1 MLWRQYVFRRGRGVH
16 STWDQLFEGRGIRLL
31 FIAGRGFDLRAQKV
45 LNALIEN
52 IRESRHQIVEAKL
65 LLVSFSG
72 YELSDELQKQ
82 TEDNAKALQAAF
94 AEIGLTE
101 TVGVGP
107 TTQDEDEISA
117 STLLRIGT
125 EAVLAHVTNQTDIIL
140 DVSSLPRVVYL
151 ALLTGL
157 LHRLVPDKAKS
168 NALFAQ
174 GVNFQVLVA
183 EDAALDSLIRSEDP
197 SNDLIFIPGYSIA
210 LHAESFQEKPL
221 VWFPVLG
228 ENRVS
233 QLQKIMTSAIPT
245 NAEICPILPHPS
257 GDPRRADRLLIEYR
271 QPLFDARETPTA
283 NVLYAHEAHPF
294 EAYRQLLG
302 AMTRYRDSLKIM
314 GGCRLVVTPLG
325 SKLITLGVG
334 LACFEMRPIE
344 MTAEYGIAIPY
355 SEPTRYDVEG
365 ATLKGSNPD
374 ICCLLLSGDAY
385 DTGES
390 GDA

>member
-1 MLWRQYVFRRGRGVH
+1 MLWRQYVFRRGREVH
-16 STWDQLFEGRGIRLL
+16 STWDQLFENRPIRLL

-45 LNALIEN
+45 LNALVEN

-65 LLVSFSG
+65 LLVSFTG
-72 YELSDELQKQ
+72 YELSEELRQE
-82 TEDNAKALQAAF
+82 TEENAKALEATF
-94 AEIGLTE
+94 AEIGFTE
-101 TVGVGP
+101 TVTVGSS
-107 TTQDEDEISA
+107 TQDEEDISA
-117 STLLRIGT
+117 STALRIGAD
-125 EAVLAHVTNQTDIIL
+125 AVLAHVNSQTDIIL
-140 DVSSLPRVVYL
+140 DVSSLPRVIYL

-157 LHRLVPDKAKS
+157 LHRLVPDKTKS
-168 NALFAQ
+168 NALYAQ
-174 GVNFQVLVA
+174 GVNLQVLVA

-233 QLQKIMTSAIPT
+233 QLQKVMTSAIPT
-245 NAEICPILPHPS
+245 NAEICPILPQPS

-271 QPLFDARETPTA
+271 QPLFDMRETPTA

-334 LACFEMRPIE
+334 LACFEMRPAE
-344 MTAEYGIAIPY
+344 MTADYGIAIPY
-355 SEPTRYDVEG
+355 SEPTRYVV
-365 ATLKGSNPD
+365 ASSALKESKPD
-374 ICCLLLSGDAY
+374 ICCLLLTGEAY
-385 DTGES
+385 DCGTGE
-390 GDA
+390 DT

>member
-1 MLWRQYVFRRGRGVH
+1 MLWRQYVFRRGREVH
-16 STWDQLFEGRGIRLL
+16 KTWDQLFSKRQIRLL

-45 LNALIEN
+45 LRALVDN
-52 IRESRHQIVEAKL
+52 IRESRHAIHEAKL
-65 LLVSFSG
+65 LLVSFTG
-72 YELSDELQKQ
+72 YELSDELRQR
-82 TEDNAKALQAAF
+82 TEENAATLTAAF
-94 AEIGLTE
+94 SEIGLTE
-101 TVGVGP
+101 TVAIGSS
-107 TTQDEDEISA
+107 TQDEDDISA
-117 STLLRIGT
+117 STLLRIGAD
-125 EAVLAHVTNQTDIIL
+125 AVLAHVSSQTDIIL
-140 DVSSLPRVVYL
+140 DVSSLPRVIYL

-157 LHRLVPDKAKS
+157 LHRLVRDKTKPD
-168 NALFAQ
+168 ALFTH
-174 GVNFQVLVA
+174 GINLQVLVA
-183 EDAALDSLIRSEDP
+183 EDAALDSIIRSEDP

-233 QLQKIMTSAIPT
+233 QLQKVMTSAIPT

-302 AMTRYRDSLKIM
+302 AMTRYRDSLQIM

-334 LACFEMRPIE
+334 LACFEMRPTE
-344 MTAEYGIAIPY
+344 MTADYGIAIPY
-355 SEPTRYDVEG
+355 SEPTRYAVASSALADSRPE
-365 ATLKGSNPD
+365 
-374 ICCLLLSGDAY
+374 ICCLLL
-385 DTGES
+385 TGEAYGS
-390 GDA
+390 TDTRS

>member
-1 MLWRQYVFRRGRGVH
+1 MLWRQYVFRRGREVH
-16 STWDQLFEGRGIRLL
+16 NTWDQLFSKRPIRLL

-45 LNALIEN
+45 LRALVDN
-52 IRESRHQIVEAKL
+52 IRESRHEIHEAKL
-65 LLVSFSG
+65 LLVSFTG
-72 YELSDELQKQ
+72 YELSDELRQR
-82 TEDNAKALQAAF
+82 TEENAAALAATF
-94 AEIGLTE
+94 SEIGLTE
-101 TVGVGP
+101 TVAVGAS
-107 TTQDEDEISA
+107 TQDEDDISA
-117 STLLRIGT
+117 STLLRLGAD
-125 EAVLAHVTNQTDIIL
+125 AVLTHVNSQTDIIL
-140 DVSSLPRVVYL
+140 DVSSLPRVIYL

-157 LHRLVPDKAKS
+157 LHRLVPDKTKPD
-168 NALFAQ
+168 ALFAQ
-174 GVNFQVLVA
+174 GVNLQVLVA

-233 QLQKIMTSAIPT
+233 QLQKVMTSAIPT

-257 GDPRRADRLLIEYR
+257 GDPRRADRLLVEFR

-302 AMTRYRDSLKIM
+302 AMTRYRDSLQIM

-325 SKLITLGVG
+325 SKLITLG
-334 LACFEMRPIE
+334 A
-344 MTAEYGIAIPY
+344 
-355 SEPTRYDVEG
+355 
-365 ATLKGSNPD
+365 GS
-374 ICCLLLSGDAY
+374 SGDTAKPANE
-385 DTGES
+385 GRFKS
-390 GDA
+390 GQRA